1 MYIFMDANL
10 YRQGRELRNVSSKI
24 IVHLPRAHQKIDVKS
39 FLFFRI
45 VVIILNNFHFDL
57 SGVPKQLE
65 TELSRGVQNV
75 K

>member
-1 MYIFMDANL
+1 MLNL
-10 YRQGRELRNVSSKI
+10 
-24 IVHLPRAHQKIDVKS
+24 
-39 FLFFRI
+39 FFFFRI

-75 K
+75 KLIEVVQGLTSIFRTCPICFSVSV

>member
-1 MYIFMDANL
+1 M
-10 YRQGRELRNVSSKI
+10 I
-24 IVHLPRAHQKIDVKS
+24 IVDLPRAHQKIDVKS